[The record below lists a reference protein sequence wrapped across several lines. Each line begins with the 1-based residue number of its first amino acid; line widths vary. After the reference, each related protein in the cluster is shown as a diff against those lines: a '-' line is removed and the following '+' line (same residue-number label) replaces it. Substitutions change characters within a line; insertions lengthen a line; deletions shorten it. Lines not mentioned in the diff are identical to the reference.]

1 MKTVKQTALRIF
13 FAVEIVVFACV
24 YVFGPQGMQ
33 VLQHMQ
39 QENIDLEKNIQVLRV
54 EIKELEDTV
63 IAWKIYPFYKEK
75 IAREQLQ
82 MARKSDQVY
91 YLT

>member
-13 FAVEIVVFACV
+13 FAIEIIVFAWV

-33 VLQHMQ
+33 VLRDVQK
-39 QENIDLEKNIQVLRV
+39 ENVTLEATITTLRS
-54 EIKELEDTV
+54 EMHQLEDQV
-63 IAWKIYPFYKEK
+63 VAWKTYPFYKEK

-82 MARKSDQVY
+82 MARKGDQVY

>member
-1 MKTVKQTALRIF
+1 MKALKKMALRIF
-13 FAVEIVVFACV
+13 FVVEIVVFIFV

-33 VLQHMQ
+33 ALRHVQ
-39 QENIDLEKNIQVLRV
+39 QENAVIEKNIHALRT
-54 EIKELEDTV
+54 EIQELEDTI
-63 IAWKIYPFYKEK
+63 IAWQTYPFYKEK

-91 YLT
+91 YLI